1 MKKTKYAAAKKSN
14 HRVKFQPWLQV
25 KKQTLRKKKP
35 APYMLHDTFFEK
47 AKKEWY
53 RARSVYKLKEIQEH
67 FWLIEPHMSICDIW
81 AAPWS
86 FMQYINRITDK
97 TNLLVGIDIK
107 PIDKF
112 SQKHIHTIEH
122 SIFEFDTLKPRIE
135 SIFHEFFCEKETGLI
150 WDRSPDRINSF
161 DLIVSDIA
169 PNTTGRKDVD
179 QYASV
184 ELNIEI
190 LKFADVFLQ
199 PWWNLLLKIFKWE
212 DFWDL
217 AREIKARFERF
228 TEHKPIACRD
238 RSFET
243 YLICFAKK

>member
-1 MKKTKYAAAKKSN
+1 MKKTRYTPAKKSN
-14 HRVKFQPWLQV
+14 HIAKYKPWVQA
-25 KKQTLRKKKP
+25 KKQPARKKKP
-35 APYMLHDTFFEK
+35 APYQIHDTFFEK

-53 RARSVYKLKEIQEH
+53 RARSVYKLKEIQEQY
-67 FWLIEPHMSICDIW
+67 WLIEPHMSICDIW
-81 AAPWS
+81 AAPGS

-97 TNLLVGIDIK
+97 TNLIVGIDIK

-112 SQKHIHTIEH
+112 SQKNIHTIEH
-122 SIFEFDTLKPRIE
+122 SIFDFETLKPKVE
-135 SIFHEFFCEKETGLI
+135 EIFQEFIADKTGLS
-150 WDRSPDRINSF
+150 WDRSQDNDYAF

-169 PNTTGRKDVD
+169 PSTTGRKDVD

-190 LKFADVFLQ
+190 LKFTEVFLKQ
-199 PWWNLLLKIFKWE
+199 WWNLLLKVFKGE

-217 AREIKARFERF
+217 TREIKKYFDRI
-228 TEHKPIACRD
+228 TEYKPLACRD

-243 YLICFAKK
+243 YLICFSKK